1 MFGLAGH
8 LPELIIILV
17 IVLLLF
23 GAKSLPG
30 LAKGL
35 GQSMTEFRKASKQ
48 DEEAEEPAAKPADKA
63 KSA

>member
-17 IVLLLF
+17 ILLLIF

-30 LAKGL
+30 LAKGV
-35 GQSMTEFRKASKQ
+35 GQSVTEFRKAAKS
-48 DEEAEEPAAKPADKA
+48 DEEPEEPAEPADKA
-63 KSA
+63 KTA

>member
-17 IVLLLF
+17 LVLLIF

-30 LAKGL
+30 LARGM
-35 GQSMTEFRKASKQ
+35 GQSVTEFRKATKPEDEPEKQ
-48 DEEAEEPAAKPADKA
+48 PEKA
-63 KSA
+63 KTEA